1 MKTIFKVIVLFVL
14 LFAETAKNAAKGCLA
29 VVVAVAV
36 AACAWWIAKKMTKL
50 FAFVVLLVVAVGY
63 YVWRRLTNAPAMAPS
78 TISVG
83 KR

>member
-29 VVVAVAV
+29 VAVAV